1 MNDPG
6 IYDSRLLTGAQPF
19 WWRTAEDSS
28 CSYNAKRTPILLL
41 DEATNALDAMSE
53 KKAGIVLEELMRGKT
68 RTIITNGRKTLSSG
82 REIYLRKCNSA
93 AQKNDSN

>member
-1 MNDPG
+1 MLKDP
-6 IYDSRLLTGAQPF
+6 
-19 WWRTAEDSS
+19 
-28 CSYNAKRTPILLL
+28 PILLL

-53 KKAGIVLEELMRGKT
+53 KKVGTVLEELMRGKT
-68 RTIITNGRKTLSSG
+68 RIIITHGRKTLSSS